1 MFGRRS
7 PTEYMQHER
16 WTQSGRVRRRER
28 ELATERMSDLRWR
41 WRNACSATPL
51 APMIYTPSGV
61 TRAVPT
67 IDHIDL
73 GPPVRLRVRLRIGLT
88 IADFTDAAPKIAPAM
103 GVAAIRFTQIAEHWV
118 EAVLLPSPGATPTYQ
133 SSESDRQ
140 PAKSG
145 V

>member
-1 MFGRRS
+1 
-7 PTEYMQHER
+7 
-16 WTQSGRVRRRER
+16 
-28 ELATERMSDLRWR
+28 MSDLRWR

-88 IADFTDAAPKIAPAM
+88 IADFIDAAPKIAPAM
-103 GVAAIRFTQIAEHWV
+103 GVAAIRFTQVAEHWV
-118 EAVLLPSPGATPTYQ
+118 EAVLLPSPGAAPPYQ

>member
-1 MFGRRS
+1 MFGRRN
-7 PTEYMQHER
+7 PTEYMHHER
-16 WTQSGRVRRRER
+16 SGRVRRRER

-88 IADFTDAAPKIAPAM
+88 IADFIDAAPKIAPAM
-103 GVAAIRFTQIAEHWV
+103 GVAAIRFTQVAEHWV
-118 EAVLLPSPGATPTYQ
+118 EAVLLPSPGAAPPYQ

>member
-1 MFGRRS
+1 MFGRRN
-7 PTEYMQHER
+7 PTD
-16 WTQSGRVRRRER
+16 RRER
-28 ELATERMSDLRWR
+28 ERAGEQMADLRWR

-88 IADFTDAAPKIAPAM
+88 IADFIDAAPKIAPAM
-103 GVAAIRFTQIAEHWV
+103 GVAAIRFTQVAEHWV
-118 EAVLLPSPGATPTYQ
+118 EAVLLPSPGAAPPYQ
-133 SSESDRQ
+133 SS
-140 PAKSG
+140 
-145 V
+145 

>member
-1 MFGRRS
+1 MFGRRN
-7 PTEYMQHER
+7 PTEYMHHER
-16 WTQSGRVRRRER
+16 SGRVRRRER

-88 IADFTDAAPKIAPAM
+88 IADFIDAAPKIAPAM
-103 GVAAIRFTQIAEHWV
+103 GVAAIQFTEIAEHWV

>member
-1 MFGRRS
+1 MFGRRN
-7 PTEYMQHER
+7 PTEYMHHER
-16 WTQSGRVRRRER
+16 SCRVRRRER

-88 IADFTDAAPKIAPAM
+88 IADFIDAAPKIAPAM
-103 GVAAIRFTQIAEHWV
+103 GVAAIRFTQVAEHWV
-118 EAVLLPSPGATPTYQ
+118 EAVLLPSPGAAPPYQ

>member
-1 MFGRRS
+1 MFGRPK
-7 PTEYMQHER
+7 PTEYMQQER
-16 WTQSGRVRRRER
+16 KPQSGRARRRER
-28 ELATERMSDLRWR
+28 ELAAERMADLRWR

-73 GPPVRLRVRLRIGLT
+73 GPPVRLRVRVRIGLT
-88 IADFTDAAPKIAPAM
+88 IAEFIDAAPKLAPAM
-103 GVAAIRFTQIAEHWV
+103 GVATIRFTQIGEHWV
-118 EAVLLPSPGATPTYQ
+118 EAVLLPAPGPAYAYQ

-140 PAKSG
+140 PARSG